1 MDETDFK
8 ILKILQ
14 EKARIPN
21 VEVARK
27 IGMAPSAIL
36 ERIKKLEAK
45 GIIDGYEV
53 RLNPGR
59 FHRTMIAFVYI
70 TVDNPSCIHMIGEE
84 IAQFDEIQEV
94 HYLSGIDCLMVK
106 LRVSDGKNLEEI
118 LSTKIASIKA
128 VKSTKTCIVLSSFK
142 ETSRIPISM
151 NA

>member
-14 EKARIPN
+14 KKARIPN

-59 FHRTMIAFVYI
+59 FHRDMIAFVYI
-70 TVDNPSCIHMIGEE
+70 TVDNPSCINLTGEE

-106 LRVSDGKNLEEI
+106 LRASDSKNLEEI
-118 LSTKIASIKA
+118 LSTKIASIKT
-128 VKSTKTCIVLSSFK
+128 VKSMKTCIVLSSFK
-142 ETSRIPISM
+142 ETARIPLSM
-151 NA
+151 NY